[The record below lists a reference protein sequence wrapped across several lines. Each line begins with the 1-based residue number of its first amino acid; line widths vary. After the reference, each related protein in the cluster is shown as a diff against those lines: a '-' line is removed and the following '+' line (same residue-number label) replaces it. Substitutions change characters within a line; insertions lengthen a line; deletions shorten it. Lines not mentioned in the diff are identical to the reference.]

1 MNLIELLKR
10 ALEWDDPYEDM
21 PDYHEVCAHLGL
33 DPSEDPETI
42 KEAIEMELADL
53 NPDGDEGEA
62 EEGVP
67 R

>member
-1 MNLIELLKR
+1 MNLIELLKHF
-10 ALEWDDPYEDM
+10 LDCEDPYEDM
-21 PDYHEVCAHLGL
+21 PDYHEICAHLGL

-53 NPDGDEGEA
+53 NLDGDEGEA